1 MSDFFDAIRRFLLD
15 YLPKQRCL
23 SKNTILSYRQTLN
36 IFVAYMRDEIGI
48 GAAELTFSRVDR
60 DVILNFLTWLEKARG
75 CSVST
80 RNQRLMAL
88 RSFLDFAGQIDCTQ
102 TSLYLS
108 ACNIPSK
115 EAHGRIVEFL
125 TEPALTALLQ
135 QPNPSRQKDQRNLV
149 WQSGLRNP
157 KTCWTGSKRHQR
169 KSRRGKSRSA
179 DHTLQME
186 PPRRGWL
193 LPFQRCCPL

>member
-80 RNQRLMAL
+80 R
-88 RSFLDFAGQIDCTQ
+88 
-102 TSLYLS
+102 
-108 ACNIPSK
+108 
-115 EAHGRIVEFL
+115 
-125 TEPALTALLQ
+125 EP
-135 QPNPSRQKDQRNLV
+135 PWREYCRQKDTMTSAYNRFVQR
-149 WQSGLRNP
+149 SPG
-157 KTCWTGSKRHQR
+157 KT
-169 KSRRGKSRSA
+169 A
-179 DHTLQME
+179 M
-186 PPRRGWL
+186 
-193 LPFQRCCPL
+193 PLNAGCG

>member
-102 TSLYLS
+102 TS
-108 ACNIPSK
+108 
-115 EAHGRIVEFL
+115 
-125 TEPALTALLQ
+125 
-135 QPNPSRQKDQRNLV
+135 D
-149 WQSGLRNP
+149 
-157 KTCWTGSKRHQR
+157 R
-169 KSRRGKSRSA
+169 KSTRLNSSHTDSSRMPSSA
-179 DHTLQME
+179 
-186 PPRRGWL
+186 
-193 LPFQRCCPL
+193 